1 MNATQMNIV
10 LWMNAAVGAVA
21 IARPLKN
28 STNGTLPP
36 ITAIASTPRRARG
49 GRVMDSRRA
58 PSRSAI
64 ETRTMAATAFLAVVY
79 TAASETSFTP
89 NALR

>member
-21 IARPLKN
+21 AARPLKN

-36 ITAIASTPRRARG
+36 ITAIASTPSRG
-49 GRVMDSRRA
+49 RGASDVASCRA
-58 PSRSAI
+58 PRSSAI
-64 ETRTMAATAFLAVVY
+64 VTRTTAATAFLAVV
-79 TAASETSFTP
+79 
-89 NALR
+89 